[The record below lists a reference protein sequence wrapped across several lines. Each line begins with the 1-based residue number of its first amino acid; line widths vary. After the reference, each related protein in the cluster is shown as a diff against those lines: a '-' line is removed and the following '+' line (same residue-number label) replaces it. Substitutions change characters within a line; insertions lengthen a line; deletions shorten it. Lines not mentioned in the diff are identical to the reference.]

1 MKKTE
6 KIKAESAASHKEQ
19 PPLSLSPAPERVK
32 SRKGGRCKVI
42 AWPPHPCNLK
52 YFMDPEVHHVEQ
64 PLLLQWA
71 RAAAGT

>member
-1 MKKTE
+1 MRNE
-6 KIKAESAASHKEQ
+6 EDRQINAESAESHKEQ
-19 PPLSLSPAPERVK
+19 PPLSLSRN
-32 SRKGGRCKVI
+32 GGRCKVI

-71 RAAAGT
+71 RTSAGM